1 MDDVT
6 WAVEGTGLDEVVGK
20 LEKCAAASLHWAE
33 RNAVKFE
40 TSKTE
45 AILFSRQQRHQQCIR
60 VRDQT
65 VHFAHEAT
73 RWLEIWPD
81 SSLIFAENRRR
92 RIGRLVRQMPGSGAL
107 LLLTYGVPPAAICN
121 LRMALV

>member
-1 MDDVT
+1 MDNVT
-6 WAVEGTGLDEVVGK
+6 WAVEGTGLDEVVDK
-20 LEKCAAASLHWAE
+20 LEKCVAASLHWAE

-45 AILFSRQQRHQQCIR
+45 AILFSCQQRHQQCIR
-60 VRDQT
+60 VGDQM

-81 SSLIFAENRRR
+81 SSLIAENQRRQ
-92 RIGRLVRQMPGSGAL
+92 IGRLVRQMPGSGAL
-107 LLLTYGVPPAAICN
+107 FLTYGVPPAAICN
-121 LRMALV
+121 LWMALV